1 MGQKTVRFSDLSGQ
15 LIMHDDALA
24 RIVVHEHPE
33 LGDGPVEIEA
43 LTDEAEAMEEAA
55 LRVAVID
62 LYLPDD
68 IEPRR
73 IVMEA
78 DAFDKLATQSSM
90 AELLT
95 AARPVRRNAR
105 SSRAGGSRA
114 DRLDYA
120 TREHAGKPHKGKIT
134 DTEKQLVRD
143 HLDEINDR
151 LAGQGLRTISLTDP
165 EHVERYS
172 LQDLARER
180 NLELEFGF
188 SEEGRHRDEGGRQGR
203 VTPPPVLP
211 AAPAR
216 PWLASRGGSAR
227 SAASADDL
235 DQQNPGV
242 VDRADRSEQRSHGK
256 PVEPAATVQDEREP
270 ATVHGTVAA
279 AVPPS
284 GRRSTAAGRHDS
296 GADS

>member
-43 LTDEAEAMEEAA
+43 LTEEAEIIEDAA
-55 LRVAVID
+55 LRVAVVD

-95 AARPVRRNAR
+95 AARPVRR
-105 SSRAGGSRA
+105 STRAAASGGSRG
-114 DRLDYA
+114 DRLDYT

-134 DTEKQLVRD
+134 DTEKQLVHD
-143 HLDEINDR
+143 HLDEINER
-151 LAGQGLRTISLTDP
+151 LAAQGLRTISLTDT
-165 EHVERYS
+165 EHVERYD
-172 LQDLARER
+172 LHDLAREQ
-180 NLELEFGF
+180 NMELEFGI
-188 SEEGRHRDEGGRQGR
+188 E
-203 VTPPPVLP
+203 
-211 AAPAR
+211 
-216 PWLASRGGSAR
+216 
-227 SAASADDL
+227 DDT
-235 DQQNPGV
+235 DIEDGV
-242 VDRADRSEQRSHGK
+242 KAK
-256 PVEPAATVQDEREP
+256 
-270 ATVHGTVAA
+270 VA
-279 AVPPS
+279 
-284 GRRSTAAGRHDS
+284 
-296 GADS
+296 

>member
-43 LTDEAEAMEEAA
+43 LTEEAEIIEDAA
-55 LRVAVID
+55 LRVAVVD

-95 AARPVRRNAR
+95 AARPVRR
-105 SSRAGGSRA
+105 STRAAASGGSRG
-114 DRLDYA
+114 DRLDYT

-134 DTEKQLVRD
+134 DTEKQLVHD
-143 HLDEINDR
+143 HLDEINER
-151 LAGQGLRTISLTDP
+151 LASTGAPDHQPHR
-165 EHVERYS
+165 RR
-172 LQDLARER
+172 ARR
-180 NLELEFGF
+180 AV
-188 SEEGRHRDEGGRQGR
+188 R
-203 VTPPPVLP
+203 
-211 AAPAR
+211 PAR
-216 PWLASRGGSAR
+216 SR
-227 SAASADDL
+227 
-235 DQQNPGV
+235 PG
-242 VDRADRSEQRSHGK
+242 AE
-256 PVEPAATVQDEREP
+256 
-270 ATVHGTVAA
+270 HGTGVRCRRTTPRSKTTSRPRWRD
-279 AVPPS
+279 VR
-284 GRRSTAAGRHDS
+284 GRARD
-296 GADS
+296 GAPLSC

>member
-1 MGQKTVRFSDLSGQ
+1 MRSHEVSGIATAMPPDRRTRSHQRLREGSSMGQKTVRFSDLSGQ

-43 LTDEAEAMEEAA
+43 LTEEAETMEDAA
-55 LRVAVID
+55 LQIAVID

-95 AARPVRRNAR
+95 AARPVRRSTRAA
-105 SSRAGGSRA
+105 SSGGSR

-134 DTEKQLVRD
+134 DTEKQLVQD
-143 HLDEINDR
+143 HLDEINER
-151 LAGQGLRTISLTDP
+151 LAGQGLRTISLTDA
-165 EHVERYS
+165 EHVERYG
-172 LQDLARER
+172 LHDLARER
-180 NLELEFGF
+180 NMELEFGL
-188 SEEGRHRDEGGRQGR
+188 EDE
-203 VTPPPVLP
+203 T
-211 AAPAR
+211 
-216 PWLASRGGSAR
+216 
-227 SAASADDL
+227 
-235 DQQNPGV
+235 
-242 VDRADRSEQRSHGK
+242 EI
-256 PVEPAATVQDEREP
+256 EDEIK
-270 ATVHGTVAA
+270 AKVA
-279 AVPPS
+279 
-284 GRRSTAAGRHDS
+284 
-296 GADS
+296 